1 MTAPLPQKILCLCTE
16 NTVRSIMLEAMLSQ
30 YTSIESAGIDP
41 VSFANP
47 ITQEVINNNNFQ
59 FVVED
64 PKGMDEISL
73 EGVDLVIAVSEPA
86 YQYFKAHNE
95 AHIPLEYWTTATP
108 PLLGEISRN
117 ACVAAYQNI
126 FDELNEQMENS
137 FKL

>member
-30 YTSIESAGIDP
+30 HTSIESAGIDP

-64 PKGMDEISL
+64 PKGMDEVSL
-73 EGVDLVIAVSEPA
+73 EGVDLVIAVSDPA
-86 YQYFKAHNE
+86 YQYFKTHNE
-95 AHIPLEYWTTATP
+95 THIPLEYWTTATP
-108 PLLGEISRN
+108 PLLGEIPRN
-117 ACVAAYQNI
+117 ACVSAYQSI
-126 FDELNEQMENS
+126 FEELNEQMKNS
-137 FKL
+137 FRL